1 MERLRREIIS
11 AIKQVISANDTTAFC
26 SYYVSKNYSL
36 CNLKIWACFL
46 KSRKNRNS
54 MFEIFKD
61 PKKTRTYFEL
71 QWVDPYVRCN
81 GQIFAITSWP
91 ASHVLPFWA
100 ITSVSSQL
108 QLPFLILITDQFTN
122 NSDQNWINIVNLVRS
137 TRKRAININQ
147 KQHKRQNTFWQSAS
161 WKVNRRI

>member
-11 AIKQVISANDTTAFC
+11 AIKQVISANNTTAFC

-46 KSRKNRNS
+46 MSRKT
-54 MFEIFKD
+54 EIQCLKFLRT
-61 PKKTRTYFEL
+61 PKTRIYFEL

-91 ASHVLPFWA
+91 ALHVLPFWA